1 MIHVFTKYARLETLK
16 NKKRKT
22 IFTTFIE
29 EVIESNGKP
38 NKLLV

>member
-1 MIHVFTKYARLETLK
+1 MIHVFTKHALLEALK

-22 IFTTFIE
+22 IFNAFIE